1 MNEPTWTI
9 RTVLEW
15 TTRDFA
21 ARGIDSARLDAE
33 LLVAA
38 ALGIERV
45 GLYLDLDRPLAESE
59 RSAIRALVTRRRER
73 EPVAYILGYKDF
85 YGRRFSVNR
94 SVLIPRPDTETLV
107 EQVLSCVPEDR
118 PCRVLDLGTGSG
130 IIAITVAAERPL
142 AQVTATDLSE
152 DALSLAR
159 ANAAFHEVSER
170 VSFELV
176 DLCGSGSAYDVI
188 ASNPPYIETA
198 VIEELQPEVRVH
210 EPVLALDGGADG
222 LDVIRRMLVRLASV
236 CEPGGQLFME
246 IGLGQAT
253 ALRELLAEHPAW
265 ELVAVHLDMGRI
277 ERVVQVRRA

>member
-1 MNEPTWTI
+1 VNEPTWTI

-59 RSAIRALVTRRRER
+59 RSAIRALVSRRRER
-73 EPVAYILGYKDF
+73 EPVAYILGYRDF

-159 ANAAFHEVSER
+159 TNAAFHEVSER

-198 VIEELQPEVRVH
+198 VIAGLQPEVRVH

-222 LDVIRRMLVRLASV
+222 LDVIRRMLVELASV
-236 CEPGGQLFME
+236 CEPGGQLLME

-253 ALRELLAEHPAW
+253 ALRKLLAEHPAW
-265 ELVAVHLDMGRI
+265 ELVAVHPDMGRI